1 MDNSQSPSTTSGAY
15 DLEGVIWHQHS
26 NKLMKA
32 ILELWKKEE
41 QPVVDIGCGHN
52 FYVSVFK
59 YAGYAAVGVDLV
71 DLGSK
76 HFFKVDIT
84 KPFLID
90 ITLPSTYIYKYEFA
104 ISYYRGSSKPWRH
117 NVLSLE
123 VGEHI
128 PSDKSDIYLDNI
140 TNIAN
145 GGDVIMS
152 WAVPDQ
158 PGHGH
163 INGHTNEWV
172 RERMAERGY
181 SFDNNRTAFL
191 RGAVQDC
198 HCTWFRNTLMY
209 FHYVEEA

>member
-1 MDNSQSPSTTSGAY
+1 MVENNGAY

-32 ILELWKKEE
+32 ILELWKKEDL
-41 QPVVDIGCGHN
+41 PVVDIGCGHN

-84 KPFLID
+84 RPFLID
-90 ITLPSTYIYKYEFA
+90 VTYPSTYIYKDEIA
-104 ISYYRGSSKPWRH
+104 ISHYQGSTKTWKH

-128 PSDKSDIYLDNI
+128 PSEKSDIYIDNI
-140 TNIAN
+140 VAIAN
-145 GGDVIMS
+145 GGDVILS
-152 WAVPDQ
+152 WAMPGQ
-158 PGHGH
+158 AGHGH
-163 INGHTNEWV
+163 INCQTNEWV

-181 SFDNNRTAFL
+181 SLDANRTAFL
-191 RGAVQDC
+191 RGSVDGC
-198 HCTWFRNTLMY
+198 HCSWFLNTLMY
-209 FHYVEEA
+209 FHYIEEA